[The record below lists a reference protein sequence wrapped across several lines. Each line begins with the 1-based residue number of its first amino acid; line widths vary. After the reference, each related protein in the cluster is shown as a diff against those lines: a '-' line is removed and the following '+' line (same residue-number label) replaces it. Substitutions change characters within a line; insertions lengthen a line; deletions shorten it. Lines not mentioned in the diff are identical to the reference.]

1 MVVASTGFRRDRGTK
16 RASQWGLKMREQRVG
31 MRDLKSKLSEYIRDV
46 QAGATVV
53 VTDHGRQVARIVP
66 ETDSN
71 EQRLAALRATGAFL
85 WSGRRLRVTK
95 PDVRIRGTSS
105 VSEIAIEN
113 RG

>member
-1 MVVASTGFRRDRGTK
+1 
-16 RASQWGLKMREQRVG
+16 MRERRVG
-31 MRDLKSKLSEYIRDV
+31 IRDLKSKLSEYIRDV

-95 PDVRIRGTSS
+95 PDVRVRGIGS

-113 RG
+113 RVRG

>member
-1 MVVASTGFRRDRGTK
+1 MD
-16 RASQWGLKMREQRVG
+16 LKMREQRVG

-71 EQRLAALRATGAFL
+71 EQRLETLRATGAFL
-85 WSGRRLRVTK
+85 WSGRRLSVAKPAVRV
-95 PDVRIRGTSS
+95 RGTSS

>member
-1 MVVASTGFRRDRGTK
+1 
-16 RASQWGLKMREQRVG
+16 MRERRVG
-31 MRDLKSKLSEYIRDV
+31 IRDLESRLSEYIRDV
-46 QAGATVV
+46 QGGVTVV

-71 EQRLAALRATGAFL
+71 EERLAALRATGAFL
-85 WSGRRLRVTK
+85 WSGHRLRVTK
-95 PDVRIRGTSS
+95 PDVRVRGTGS